1 MASRM
6 GMVRIA
12 LVLASAFFTAEGAK
26 KFRLRAHRAGHF
38 PREPIHPFSVPNE
51 LTQIHMLISAFQD
64 GDRCAN
70 TINRALDKAR
80 YPDRLSFNVLQAIG
94 PRDVA
99 CLEEFR
105 SKLLPK
111 LCSEQSMDCEAATL
125 ARIHVWTIPLK
136 EAKGPA
142 HQRGLLSERA
152 ILPGQDSM
160 CLSTDSHMS
169 FVDAW
174 DDLLIQDWTST
185 NNEFAVLTAY
195 PLATRNA
202 NFAGT
207 KAHINLCGYFLEG
220 DLPRGVTGATLTNQG
235 EQSKP
240 TLTMNWA
247 AANLSAGVM
256 LKRMSPWTNNEFA
269 VLTAYPLATSNAN
282 FAGTKAHINLCGYFL
297 EEDLPRGVPATTLL
311 NQGKQPKPTLTMN
324 WAAGQSFSRCHAEK
338 NVPVDK
344 ELRWIFTGEEVDRA
358 VRLWTHGYD
367 LYNPSINAVLHN
379 YTKPNQHFWDY
390 YSDVRDAEEDLS
402 GTRIRALLTGQ
413 KVIGGFGT
421 FGLGNQRTLEEYVT
435 WSHTNLGGNWD
446 EYLKLHKLTPNIPD
460 GAPDPDTNPKF
471 CESLERH
478 PVRDAESLA
487 KSALIK

>member
-1 MASRM
+1 
-6 GMVRIA
+6 
-12 LVLASAFFTAEGAK
+12 
-26 KFRLRAHRAGHF
+26 
-38 PREPIHPFSVPNE
+38 
-51 LTQIHMLISAFQD
+51 
-64 GDRCAN
+64 
-70 TINRALDKAR
+70 
-80 YPDRLSFNVLQAIG
+80 
-94 PRDVA
+94 
-99 CLEEFR
+99 
-105 SKLLPK
+105 
-111 LCSEQSMDCEAATL
+111 MDCEAATL
-125 ARIHVWTIPLK
+125 ARIHVWTIPLE
-136 EAKGPA
+136 EAKGPV

-207 KAHINLCGYFLEG
+207 KAHINLCGYFLED
-220 DLPRGVTGATLTNQG
+220 DLPRGVT
-235 EQSKP
+235 
-240 TLTMNWA
+240 
-247 AANLSAGVM
+247 
-256 LKRMSPWTNNEFA
+256 
-269 VLTAYPLATSNAN
+269 
-282 FAGTKAHINLCGYFL
+282 
-297 EEDLPRGVPATTLL
+297 ATTLL
-311 NQGKQPKPTLTMN
+311 NQGKQTKPTLTMN

-379 YTKPNQHFWDY
+379 YTKPNQRFWLYHGADK
-390 YSDVRDAEEDLS
+390 AEEERLS
-402 GTRIRALLTGQ
+402 GARIRALLTGQ
-413 KVIGGFGT
+413 QVKGGFGI

-460 GAPDPDTNPKF
+460 GTSQPFTNPRF

-478 PVRDAESLA
+478 PVRDVESLA